1 MREPWAA
8 PQVAP
13 RGAFGPRN
21 PLYGDESHGARFFD
35 QFATAL
41 DALDCLGKQELG
53 LAVENASVSGAFVEP
68 GAELFDG
75 QGLKYFRGIQD
86 LDQSSGLSF
95 RVVRRTHARPGCGPQ
110 AILRARRRCSRGG
123 AVTAARVVPR
133 VCGR

>member
-75 QGLKYFRGIQD
+75 QGLKCPGIQD
-86 LDQSSGLSF
+86 LDH
-95 RVVRRTHARPGCGPQ
+95 RRALFPSCATHTC
-110 AILRARRRCSRGG
+110 
-123 AVTAARVVPR
+123 AARLWPASDFTVRLSQMQWAFTQGPAIPR
-133 VCGR
+133 PAT